1 MTNEEKRKKRKK
13 QQEDWLEA
21 FIISIMQKSL
31 KQALDAAMD
40 ELFKDWK

>member
-21 FIISIMQKSL
+21 FIISVMQKSM

>member
-13 QQEDWLEA
+13 QQEDWLES
-21 FIISIMQKSL
+21 FIISVMQKSM

>member
-1 MTNEEKRKKRKK
+1 MTDEEKRKKKEK

-21 FIISIMQKSL
+21 FVISVMQKSM

-40 ELFKDWK
+40 ELFREWK